1 MFEIQATDNGTD
13 ITFYAKLMDREEM
26 PASIP
31 PEDIYLDV
39 ESEQEIIDI
48 IKSKSQIEPGLIM
61 KGYRKL
67 DE

>member
-1 MFEIQATDNGTD
+1 MFEIQATHNGTD
-13 ITFYAKLMDREEM
+13 ITFYAKLIDREDI

-31 PEDIYLDV
+31 TEDIYLDV
-39 ESEQEIIDI
+39 GSEQEIIDI

>member
-13 ITFYAKLMDREEM
+13 ITFYAKLIDREDM

-39 ESEQEIIDI
+39 GSEQEIIDI
-48 IKSKSQIEPGLIM
+48 IKSKGQIEPGLIM
-61 KGYRKL
+61 TGYRKL

>member
-13 ITFYAKLMDREEM
+13 ITFYAKLIDREDI

-31 PEDIYLDV
+31 IEEVYLDV
-39 ESEQEIIDI
+39 TSEQEIVDI
-48 IKSKSQIEPGLIM
+48 IKNKSQIEPGLII
-61 KGYRKL
+61 KSYRRL